1 MRIRRFERIKKNNL
15 TLSVA
20 PPGHAGFLGRG
31 DAKGGQADE
40 GQAEEDLGGVH
51 FVWKM
56 QEKGGFIRHFSLKT
70 DCLF

>member
-1 MRIRRFERIKKNNL
+1 MRIRWFERIKKNNL

-20 PPGHAGFLGRG
+20 TPGHAGFLGGG

-51 FVWKM
+51 FVCKI
-56 QEKGGFIRHFSLKT
+56 K
-70 DCLF
+70 